1 MLLVQSSTA
10 APRINSI
17 SLKLGIHNW
26 SYPLPAPLDEPITP
40 CKINLFANDKAWLE
54 RRFGRGWT
62 EQVRAWVR
70 TKIKEATHNE

>member
-1 MLLVQSSTA
+1 M
-10 APRINSI
+10 
-17 SLKLGIHNW
+17 
-26 SYPLPAPLDEPITP
+26 PAPLDEPITP

-54 RRFGRGWT
+54 RRYGRGWT